1 MASIEKRGNSY
12 RIVVC
17 TGYDANGKKIR
28 ETEKFEPDERFN
40 SLTEKQKQKELNR
53 FAAEFESKV
62 LNGKILQGR
71 NLTVKQ
77 FADKWIKEYLKKRE
91 TTTYDGYVN
100 ELETKIIPALG
111 HIKMSK
117 LTPLHVQQFY
127 NNLCEDGVRLDG
139 KEGHYSYGTIKKV
152 AAVLSSMLSTAVIW
166 QVIESNPCERVEL
179 TDPDANENIDEDEEE
194 ENCFTLEETA
204 LFLDALDIEYKWKYK
219 SHTRKKQGTV
229 YKVAEYYE
237 IKRIATQFK
246 VFYNIAI
253 FSGARR
259 GEILALTWSDINF
272 DNNTMRIIKNTVP
285 AKKKVITKVPKNK
298 TSKREVSLPE
308 SIMDLIKKY
317 KVEQDEYRLS
327 IGEQWQGDNF
337 LFIQA
342 NGKKMH
348 PSTPTHKFK
357 EIIKKYNEVAREEG
371 KKMLPENVTLHGL
384 RHTSATLLIA
394 DKQTDIKTISKR
406 LGHANTSTTMNIY
419 AHAMK
424 EMDHKAA
431 SAMENMLKR
440 KA

>member
-1 MASIEKRGNSY
+1 MASIEKRGKSY
-12 RIVVC
+12 RVVVC

-28 ETEKFEPDERFN
+28 ETEKFEPDDRFN
-40 SLTEKQKQKELNR
+40 AMTEKQKEKELNR

-62 LNGKILQGR
+62 LSGKILAGR
-71 NLTVKQ
+71 NMTVKN
-77 FADKWIKEYLKKRE
+77 FAEKWVKEYLKKRE
-91 TTTYDGYVN
+91 ETTYDGYVN
-100 ELETKIIPALG
+100 ELESKIIPAIG

-117 LTPLHVQQFY
+117 LTPLHIQQFY

-179 TDPDANENIDEDEEE
+179 TDPDANQNIDEDEDK
-194 ENCFTLEETA
+194 ENYFTLEETS
-204 LFLDALDIEYKWKYK
+204 LFLEALEMEYKWKYK
-219 SHTRKKQGTV
+219 SHSRKKQGKV

-246 VFYNIAI
+246 VFYNIAV

-259 GEILALTWSDINF
+259 GEILALTWPDVNF
-272 DNNTMRIIKNTVP
+272 ENNTVRIIKNTVP
-285 AKKKVITKVPKNK
+285 ARRKVVTKVPKNK
-298 TSKREVSLPE
+298 TSKRYVSLPD
-308 SIMDLIKKY
+308 SIMNMIKKY
-317 KVEQDEYRLS
+317 KVEQDEYKLK
-327 IGEQWQGDNF
+327 IGDQWQGENF

-357 EIIKKYNEVAREEG
+357 EIVKKYNEVAIEEG
-371 KKMLPENVTLHGL
+371 MKTLPENVTLHGL
-384 RHTSATLLIA
+384 RHTSATLLIT

-406 LGHANTSTTMNIY
+406 LGHAKTSTTMNIY

-424 EMDHKAA
+424 EMDYKAA
-431 SAMENMLKR
+431 SAMENMFKK